1 MQTTGISVV
10 RIAESTW
17 GMLEPKPGVFD
28 FSHVDRVLNRRQGR
42 NQSHSRHTDLCRSY
56 LAGTGTS
63 GCSRHQCRR
72 GRPSTAAARTW
83 ISPSHA
89 CRLTYGFAERTGFLS
104 VNHATQGG
112 SLSLSTWGVAVMEES
127 AR

>member
-1 MQTTGISVV
+1 MPF
-10 RIAESTW
+10 
-17 GMLEPKPGVFD
+17 LPGWHGNIRM
-28 FSHVDRVLNRRQGR
+28 FS
-42 NQSHSRHTDLCRSY
+42 SSI
-56 LAGTGTS
+56 
-63 GCSRHQCRR
+63 RR